1 MPASPSFR
9 LIALFAAIIA
19 VTPLAIDMY
28 LPALPDIATG
38 LQTND
43 QLVQQ
48 SLSIFLAFYAF
59 GMLVFGPIA
68 DAIGRRPLAVFGLL
82 GFTLSSILLS
92 QVESASSL
100 LAGRALQAF
109 TGSAATV
116 VVPGLIRQ
124 IYQEHTAKGMSYVSM
139 MMMLAPLLAPAIGS
153 MVLVV
158 ADWRMIFLV
167 LAAYSSLILL
177 IALPAFPKAAL
188 HAEQPRKKPEFFS
201 AYQTVLSERQA
212 QPLIAASMFASFSF
226 FCFLTAVPFIYIGHF
241 HADSSTFS
249 LLFAANVLALIAA
262 NFINSRLVVRYGS
275 VYLLQVA
282 FGCAAVAATLLL
294 AVSVVDAP
302 LWAVVLAIVPL
313 MASLGISA
321 TNADALILIRFPQLS
336 GTATAVIGT
345 LRFGAGALAGP
356 LLALGGQTALLPF
369 AVLMAIGV
377 AGIGVSIW
385 LSRQRRQSQ
394 LATSANAE

>member
-1 MPASPSFR
+1 MPASPSLR

-28 LPALPDIATG
+28 LPALPDIAVS

-43 QLVQQ
+43 LLVQQ
-48 SLSIFLAFYAF
+48 SLSIFLAFYAC
-59 GMLVFGPIA
+59 GMLLFGPIA

-82 GFTLSSILLS
+82 GFTVSSILLS
-92 QVESASSL
+92 QVDSASGL

-139 MMMLAPLLAPAIGS
+139 MMMLAPLVAPAIGS
-153 MVLVV
+153 VVLEF
-158 ADWRMIFLV
+158 ADWRMIFWV
-167 LAAYSSLILL
+167 LAAYSCLVLL
-177 IALPAFPKAAL
+177 IALPAFPKSTASTAP
-188 HAEQPRKKPEFFS
+188 QRNKPEFFS
-201 AYQTVLSERQA
+201 AYKTVLSERQA

-262 NFINSRLVVRYGS
+262 NFVNSRLVVRYGS
-275 VYLLQVA
+275 VYLLRVA
-282 FGCAAVAATLLL
+282 CGCATAAVSLLL
-294 AVSVVDAP
+294 AVSVLDAP
-302 LWAVVLAIVPL
+302 LWAVVLAIIPL

-356 LLALGGQTALLPF
+356 LLAFGGQTALLPF
-369 AVLMAIGV
+369 AILMAIGV
-377 AGIGVSIW
+377 AGIGASIW
-385 LSRQRRQSQ
+385 LSRQRQQ
-394 LATSANAE
+394 AKPATVAVAD

>member
-1 MPASPSFR
+1 MPASPSLR

-28 LPALPDIATG
+28 LPALPDIAVS

-48 SLSIFLAFYAF
+48 SLSIFLAFYAC
-59 GMLVFGPIA
+59 GMLLFGPMA
-68 DAIGRRPLAVFGLL
+68 DAIGRRPLAVFGLF
-82 GFTLSSILLS
+82 GFTVSSMLLS
-92 QVESASSL
+92 QVDSASGL

-139 MMMLAPLLAPAIGS
+139 MMMLAPLVAPAIGS
-153 MVLVV
+153 VVLEF
-158 ADWRMIFLV
+158 ADWRMIFWV
-167 LAAYSSLILL
+167 LAAYSSLVLL
-177 IALPAFPKAAL
+177 IALPAFPKSTAST
-188 HAEQPRKKPEFFS
+188 EPQRNKPEFFS
-201 AYQTVLSERQA
+201 AYRTVLSERQA

-262 NFINSRLVVRYGS
+262 NFVNSRLVVRCGS

-282 FGCAAVAATLLL
+282 CGCAAAAVSLLL
-294 AVSVVDAP
+294 AVSVLDAP
-302 LWAVVLAIVPL
+302 LWAVVLAIIPL

-356 LLALGGQTALLPF
+356 LLAFGGQTALLPF
-369 AVLMAIGV
+369 AILMAIGV
-377 AGIGVSIW
+377 AGIGASIW
-385 LSRQRRQSQ
+385 LSRQRQQ
-394 LATSANAE
+394 AKPTAVAVAD